1 MSTSVSVVIQ
11 SALSVSI
18 VGLAGITTCS
28 APAVVA
34 VDAAASTAVDR
45 SAKSS
50 RPSVGGVGGTPHRP
64 NSTLIAAVQSSD
76 VGLASGRVAV
86 QSITTQPLCVEA
98 GSADSADE
106 TRRRRGPFTA
116 YAAPLSKSKRPTRA
130 PSPVRQR
137 NHPPDR
143 HTPHHCYHSR
153 KPAKRVPPRPEIT
166 FRCFAGRGRTPTERA
181 PQPNIDPYTCVGD
194 TALNTSPA
202 AYETNLSVIVRSP
215 SLLFARRTHT
225 ADDSVH
231 GRTAIGQRLQQPP
244 AGGLL

>member
-1 MSTSVSVVIQ
+1 MSTSVGVVIQ

-18 VGLAGITTCS
+18 TVLAGITTYS
-28 APAVVA
+28 APAVA
-34 VDAAASTAVDR
+34 AADAAASTAVDR

-50 RPSVGGVGGTPHRP
+50 RPSVGGVGGTPHQP
-64 NSTLIAAVQSSD
+64 NSTLIVAVQPSV
-76 VGLASGRVAV
+76 VGSASGRVEV

-98 GSADSADE
+98 GAADSADE
-106 TRRRRGPFTA
+106 MRCRRRRGPFTA

-202 AYETNLSVIVRSP
+202 AYETNLSDR
-215 SLLFARRTHT
+215 
-225 ADDSVH
+225 
-231 GRTAIGQRLQQPP
+231 
-244 AGGLL
+244 